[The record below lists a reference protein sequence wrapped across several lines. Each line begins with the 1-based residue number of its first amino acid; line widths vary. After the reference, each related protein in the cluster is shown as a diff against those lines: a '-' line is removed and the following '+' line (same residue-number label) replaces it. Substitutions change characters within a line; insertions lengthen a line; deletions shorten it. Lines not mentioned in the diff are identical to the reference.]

1 VQAHADVETAEPADP
16 ATVSPCRCTELT
28 AVTERCVLAA
38 GRHLGRGDAGAAD
51 RAAAEAMLDALHALP
66 ISGRLVIG
74 REEEDHPLAEGRE
87 VGGGGP
93 KLDLACDP
101 VGNGAAVAGGRQGA
115 LSILAASDPGGLT
128 PLPRMYMKKMAV
140 GPVAKGRI
148 DLRKP
153 VGENLEAIADAFG
166 RRVGDITAIVLERP
180 RHEDLVDEIRNA
192 GARIKL
198 IDDGDVMASISAAI
212 RGTNDHLAIGIGG
225 AMEGVISAAAL
236 RCLGGEVQGQLWPL
250 SRGEIADA
258 AEHGIDDIERIF
270 EIDDLVDGHHTVVAC
285 GISGTDLLRGVHYFA
300 DGARTHSLVLCTRC
314 NRVRFIDSIH
324 LFSHDRHEAIR
335 L

>member
-1 VQAHADVETAEPADP
+1 MHAHADVETAEPADP
-16 ATVSPCRCTELT
+16 ATASACRCTELT

-38 GRHLGRGDAGAAD
+38 GRYLGRGDAGAAD
-51 RAAAEAMLDALHALP
+51 RAAAEAMVDALDALP

-74 REEEDHPLAEGRE
+74 REEDDHPLAEGRE

-258 AEHGIDDIERIF
+258 SEHGIEDIERIF
-270 EIDDLVDGHHTVVAC
+270 GIDDLVDGHHTVVAC

>member
-1 VQAHADVETAEPADP
+1 VHAHADVETAEPADP
-16 ATVSPCRCTELT
+16 ATASACRCTELT

-38 GRHLGRGDAGAAD
+38 GRYLGRGDAGAAD
-51 RAAAEAMLDALHALP
+51 RAAAEAMVDALDALP

-258 AEHGIDDIERIF
+258 SEHGIEDIERIF
-270 EIDDLVDGHHTVVAC
+270 GIDDLVDGHHTVVAC

-300 DGARTHSLVLCTRC
+300 DGARTHTLVLCTRC

>member
-1 VQAHADVETAEPADP
+1 MHAHADVETAEPADP
-16 ATVSPCRCTELT
+16 ATASACRCTELT

-38 GRHLGRGDAGAAD
+38 GRYLGRGDAGAAD
-51 RAAAEAMLDALHALP
+51 RAAAEAMVDALDALP

-74 REEEDHPLAEGRE
+74 REEDDHPLAEGRE

-258 AEHGIDDIERIF
+258 SEHGIDDIERIF

>member
-1 VQAHADVETAEPADP
+1 VNAHADVETAEPADP
-16 ATVSPCRCTELT
+16 AAAEPCRCTELT
-28 AVTERCVLAA
+28 AVTERSVLAA
-38 GRHLGRGDAGAAD
+38 GRFLGRGDAAAAD
-51 RAAAEAMLDALHALP
+51 RAGSDAMVDALEGMQ

-93 KLDLACDP
+93 RLDLACDP

-115 LSILAASDPGGLT
+115 LSILAASNPGGLT

-166 RRVGDITAIVLERP
+166 RRVGDVTAIVLERP
-180 RHEDLVDEIRNA
+180 RHDDLVAEIRDA

-250 SRGEIADA
+250 TRGEIADA
-258 AEHGIDDIERIF
+258 ADHGIDDIERIF
-270 EIDDLVDGHHTVVAC
+270 GIDDLVDGHHTVVAC
-285 GISGTDLLRGVHYFA
+285 GISGSDLLRGVHYFA

-324 LFSHDRHEAIR
+324 LFSHDRREPIR

>member
-1 VQAHADVETAEPADP
+1 VPASADAVTVTPVEPAE
-16 ATVSPCRCTELT
+16 TEPCRCTELT

-38 GRHLGRGDAGAAD
+38 GRHLGRGNPAAAD
-51 RAAAEAMLDALHALP
+51 RAASEAMVEALQRVP
-66 ISGRLVIG
+66 ITGRLVIG
-74 REEEDHPLAEGRE
+74 RDDDRHPLSEGRE

-93 KLDLACDP
+93 ALDLACDP
-101 VGNGAAVAGGRQGA
+101 VGNGVAVAGGRQGA
-115 LSILAASDPGGLT
+115 ISILAASDPGGLT

-148 DLRKP
+148 DLRRP

-166 RRVGDITAIVLERP
+166 RRVGDVTAIVLERP
-180 RHEDLVDEIRNA
+180 RHEDLVAEIREA

-198 IDDGDVMASISAAI
+198 IDDGDVFASVSAAI

-225 AMEGVISAAAL
+225 AMEGVIAAAAL

-250 SRGEIADA
+250 TRTEIAA
-258 AEHGIDDIERIF
+258 AASHGIEDIERIF
-270 EIDDLVDGHHTVVAC
+270 GIDDLVDGHHAVVAT
-285 GISGTDLLRGVHYFA
+285 GISNGDLLRGVRYFA
-300 DGARTHSLVLCTRC
+300 EGARTHSLVLCTRC
-314 NRVRFIDSIH
+314 NRVRFIDAIH
-324 LFSHDRHEAIR
+324 LFSRDRHEAIR

>member
-1 VQAHADVETAEPADP
+1 VHAHADAVTAGPVEPAD
-16 ATVSPCRCTELT
+16 AEPCRCTELT
-28 AVTERCVLAA
+28 AVTERCALAA
-38 GRHLGRGDAGAAD
+38 GRYLGRGDAEAAD
-51 RAAAEAMLDALHALP
+51 RAASEAMVDALAQVP
-66 ISGRLVIG
+66 VSGRLVIG
-74 REEEDHPLAEGRE
+74 RDDEGHPLSEGRE
-87 VGGGGP
+87 LGGGGE
-93 KLDLACDP
+93 LFDLACDP

-115 LSILAASDPGGLT
+115 LSILAASDTGGLT

-148 DLRKP
+148 DLRRP

-180 RHEDLVDEIRNA
+180 RHHDLVAEIRDA

-198 IDDGDVMASISAAI
+198 IDDGDITASITAAI

-250 SRGEIADA
+250 SRTEIADA
-258 AEHGIDDIERIF
+258 GEHGIDDIERIF
-270 EIDDLVDGHHTVVAC
+270 GIDDLVDGHHVVVAS
-285 GISGTDLLRGVHYFA
+285 GITGGDLLRGVRYFA

-324 LFSHDRHEAIR
+324 LFSRDRHEAIR